1 MYLRSPLIK
10 RSFIAAVLAIFI
22 VTLNVPAGA
31 SGEAA
36 ALDRARQELAA
47 IRKQLSADKAKAA
60 DIKKALDGLDAQ
72 ISQLD
77 RQIRTGEHDVSSL
90 ESDIRSAE
98 VKIGE
103 LEAAYTAAAHSSRT
117 RARKL
122 YVQGPLEAISQLMSA
137 KSLLEFV
144 RLQVFLEVASEA
156 DGKAMIDASRLK
168 ADLIDRKADLDHIR
182 TDLRA
187 QKEWLLQRRA
197 LIAEAQHEKAVA
209 LSSVQNDI
217 NREEANIRKLELE
230 SKRLTAVLKGS
241 NLSRS
246 TGAVSHSGFIWPLHG
261 AITSPYGPRRGGFH
275 PGIDIDGNTGDPIVA
290 SKAGVIASI
299 SCGSGYGICTIIDHG
314 GGVTTLYAHQS
325 RKAVSSGTVQQGQV
339 IGYVGCTGYCSGS
352 HLHFEV
358 RVNGDPQNPMNFL
371 P

>member
-1 MYLRSPLIK
+1 
-10 RSFIAAVLAIFI
+10 
-22 VTLNVPAGA
+22 VPADA
-31 SGEAA
+31 SGDAA
-36 ALDRARQELAA
+36 ALDRARQQIAD
-47 IRKQLSADKAKAA
+47 IRKQLQADKAKAA
-60 DIKKALDGLDAQ
+60 DIKKAVDALDAQ
-72 ISQLD
+72 IADLD
-77 RQIRTGEHDVSSL
+77 HQIRTGEHDISSL
-90 ESDIRSAE
+90 ESDIRTAE
-98 VKIGE
+98 AKIAE
-103 LEAAYTAAAHSSRT
+103 LEGAYASAAQSSRD

-122 YVQGPLEAISQLMSA
+122 YVQGPVEALSQLLSA

-168 ADLIDRKADLDHIR
+168 ADLIDRKTDLDHIR

-187 QKEWLLQRRA
+187 QKEWLLERRQLVA
-197 LIAEAQHEKAVA
+197 SAQHEKAIA
-209 LSSVQNDI
+209 LSAIQNDI
-217 NREEANIRKLELE
+217 NREEANIKKLELE
-230 SKRLTAVLKGS
+230 SKRLTAALKNS
-241 NLSRS
+241 SLSRS
-246 TGAVSHSGFIWPLHG
+246 TGAVSRSGFIWPLHG

-290 SKAGVIASI
+290 SKAGTIASI

-314 GGVTTLYAHQS
+314 GGVVTLYAHQS
-325 RKAVSSGTVQQGQV
+325 SKAISSGSVQQGQV
-339 IGYVGCTGYCSGS
+339 IGYVGCTGYCTGS